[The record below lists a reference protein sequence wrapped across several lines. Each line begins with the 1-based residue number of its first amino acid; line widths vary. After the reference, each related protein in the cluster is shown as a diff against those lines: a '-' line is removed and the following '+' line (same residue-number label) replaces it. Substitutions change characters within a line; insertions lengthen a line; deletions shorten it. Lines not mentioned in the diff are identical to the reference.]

1 MLAKGNK
8 ARSGS
13 RAMVETI
20 AVTDGE
26 LTALSALSGQQL
38 LTIDGDLLNQSD
50 ISPGLEEAVCVT
62 IPNDESMEVDGE
74 ELVTSS
80 DIVESTITHD
90 DNEESPTPS
99 AVVVSNCN
107 IISRTPVL
115 MSVAGQSAASTS
127 YVVIQS
133 SPGNR
138 VITTNTAAAGKKGAQ
153 IPQIIGRVNSGV
165 PSPQYQTVVR
175 TIPTSGPPP
184 LVTRGANLN
193 VTGIR
198 PLNPQA
204 ANQRGQIITKV
215 LLPRTGSGQQV
226 VTLPIQ
232 DGKSVDQQ
240 RFMIGG
246 QQVRVLSGGMKIA
259 TIPSSTSDSRLSK
272 SETEKATVIQTSSV
286 ASSSPLGRPI
296 KVIQSRP
303 LGVLTPNSGSVA
315 KVQQI
320 IPASPGGKGLIVNK
334 VLPGTGT
341 RVTVVPQGAKSPAK
355 ILPAPMS
362 IVTSSASQQ
371 GGPSVSPQKVIIRH
385 ASIKPMT
392 GQAVPGLRIP
402 VSSQPGLV
410 NTSTLQPVQ
419 VAGRQMQYVRL
430 VSIPSSSDS
439 TTTVTNTAVGKAST
453 VLTLSSASGSQHGNT
468 IKMIPMGTSTPKT
481 VLAKTM
487 SGQKIIIPASLAM
500 TQIKTSIPS
509 SVMSVVNSTA
519 TSTTSSTNIVMLPST
534 SIQTAK
540 SIAQP
545 DMDIKPIIMSLAEEA
560 SVDDVDPLPHL
571 VKPEHAPAPP
581 PAKQSKASLPEPNG
595 IKPRKPCNCTKS
607 QCLKLYC
614 DCFANGEFCNQCN
627 CNCCYNNLDH
637 EEDRQ
642 RAIRSCLERNPN
654 AFRPKIGKG
663 IVGDGRRH
671 NKGCNCK
678 RSGCLKNYCEC
689 YEAKIACSNNCKCVG
704 CRNIEDDIDRRSLR
718 ELIEVSESLESPILM
733 PSGLKKKSI
742 GQILDTSSIKQEDG
756 HRKGDR
762 RSDCIMSDNV
772 VSATCQCLVAQAEE
786 AEKLDLNDEEAEKLI
801 IEEFGRCLVEIISC
815 VTNRT
820 DLDRQDTSSTFS
832 EQGDSS

>member
-1 MLAKGNK
+1 MLAKGNN

-38 LTIDGDLLNQSD
+38 LTIDGDCLNQSD

-62 IPNDESMEVDGE
+62 IPNDETMEVDGE

-80 DIVESTITHD
+80 DIIESTITHD
-90 DNEESPTPS
+90 DKDEAESPS
-99 AVVVSNCN
+99 QVVVSSGN

-115 MSVAGQSAASTS
+115 MSVAGQSSASTS

-153 IPQIIGRVNSGV
+153 IPQIIGRVNSAG
-165 PSPQYQTVVR
+165 PSPQMVVR
-175 TIPTSGPPP
+175 AISSSGPPP
-184 LVTRGANLN
+184 LVSRGANLN
-193 VTGIR
+193 VAGIR

-215 LLPRTGSGQQV
+215 LLPRSGSGQQL
-226 VTLPIQ
+226 VTLPFQ
-232 DGKSVDQQ
+232 DGKSGEQQ

-259 TIPSSTSDSRLSK
+259 TIPSSTS
-272 SETEKATVIQTSSV
+272 ETKQPKIEVEKKTVIQTSGI
-286 ASSSPLGRPI
+286 ATSSPPGRPF

-303 LGVLTPNSGSVA
+303 VA
-315 KVQQI
+315 ALNQNKVQHL
-320 IPASPGGKGLIVNK
+320 IPSSPGSKGLIVNK

-355 ILPAPMS
+355 ILPAPLS
-362 IVTSSASQQ
+362 IATSSASQP
-371 GGPSVSPQKVIIRH
+371 GGPSISPQKVIIRH
-385 ASIKPMT
+385 ASIKPIT
-392 GQAVPGLRIP
+392 GQAAPGLRIP
-402 VSSQPGLV
+402 VSSQPTLV
-410 NTSTLQPVQ
+410 NSSALQPVQ

-430 VSIPSSSDS
+430 VSIPSSSSDS
-439 TTTVTNTAVGKAST
+439 TATVTNTAVAKGST
-453 VLTLSSASGSQHGNT
+453 VLTLSSASGSQHGST
-468 IKMIPMGTSTPKT
+468 IKMIPVGTSTPKT
-481 VLAKTM
+481 VVAKTM

-500 TQIKTSIPS
+500 TQIKTSVPS
-509 SVMSVVNSTA
+509 SVMSVVSSTP
-519 TSTTSSTNIVMLPST
+519 TSTTSSNIVMLPST

-540 SIAQP
+540 AISQP
-545 DMDIKPIIMSLAEEA
+545 DMDIKPIIMSLAASAEES
-560 SVDDVDPLPHL
+560 SVDDVEPVAPPA
-571 VKPEHAPAPP
+571 KPEQAPAPP
-581 PAKQSKASLPEPNG
+581 PAKQSKTSLPEPNG

-671 NKGCNCK
+671 TKGCNCK

-718 ELIEVSESLESPILM
+718 ELIEVENLESPLLL
-733 PSGLKKKSI
+733 PSGLKKKSQA
-742 GQILDTSSIKQEDG
+742 QILEVSSIKQEDG
-756 HRKGDR
+756 HRRGDR
-762 RSDCIMSDNV
+762 RSDCIMSDHV

-786 AEKLDLNDEEAEKLI
+786 AEKLNLNEEEAERLI

-832 EQGDSS
+832 EHGESS